1 MNKVLF
7 LDRDGVI
14 NVDTGYVYEIDKF
27 VFMPRIFELCNYFIE
42 KKFKIIIVTNQSG
55 IGRGY
60 YDLRAFFK
68 INDWMIKQFQNQ
80 GIEILDV
87 FFCPHTPEENCDCRK
102 PKSKLFNLAIQK
114 YDIDTNNSWM
124 IGDKESDIVAAKNVK
139 ISNTILITN
148 RNEISI
154 EVSHRVK
161 KISEIFSLL

>member
-14 NVDTGYVYEIDKF
+14 NIDTGYVYEIDKF

-68 INDWMIKQFQNQ
+68 INDWMIKQFQNH

>member
-60 YDLRAFFK
+60 YDLKAFFK

-102 PKSKLFNLAIQK
+102 PKSKLFNLAIQRHN
-114 YDIDTNNSWM
+114 IDTHKSWM

-148 RNEISI
+148 KNEISI

>member
-68 INDWMIKQFQNQ
+68 INDWMIKQFQNH

-148 RNEISI
+148 SNEISI
-154 EVSHRVK
+154 EVGHRVK